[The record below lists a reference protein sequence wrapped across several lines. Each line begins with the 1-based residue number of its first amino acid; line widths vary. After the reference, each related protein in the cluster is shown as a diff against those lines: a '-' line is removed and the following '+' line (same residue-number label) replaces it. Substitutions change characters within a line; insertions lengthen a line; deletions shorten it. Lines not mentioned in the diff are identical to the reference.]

1 MDQDSV
7 TIRVGGWLNNLN
19 PGKLHRVAG
28 PYVLYPLPHIMDDH
42 CQALRPGDPPCG
54 HPCPHALFKPLAP
67 QPVPFPGIYLNTVTG
82 VKGVYLTAGDT
93 TSQAVH
99 PPHVQSYSVKAF
111 GPFFTWVYHAEDA
124 AVTSLDKFEKMDTPV
139 TMNQL
144 KFLQGMYEPSLL
156 QQVAAD
162 MSGPKTNIKEIQDRA
177 SAYRSS
183 SGSIGIR
190 EPRREALS
198 IRPEVCSPHKQVGK
212 HANKVSATFRMFRE
226 ASPAEK
232 VPLQDW
238 DAPSIRCTK
247 EGPYQDRPPLCPF
260 RLSPLLTCS

>member
-1 MDQDSV
+1 MMNSKYV
-7 TIRVGGWLNNLN
+7 PLSNARPRN
-19 PGKLHRVAG
+19 PNMA
-28 PYVLYPLPHIMDDH
+28 
-42 CQALRPGDPPCG
+42 
-54 HPCPHALFKPLAP
+54 
-67 QPVPFPGIYLNTVTG
+67 T
-82 VKGVYLTAGDT
+82 
-93 TSQAVH
+93 H

-124 AVTSLDKFEKMDTPV
+124 AVTLLDNFEKMDTPV

-144 KFLQGMYEPSLL
+144 KFLQGMYQPLLL
-156 QQVAAD
+156 QRVAAD
-162 MSGPKTNIKEIQDRA
+162 MSRPKTNIKEIQDRA

-183 SGSIGIR
+183 SGSIGIG

-212 HANKVSATFRMFRE
+212 HANKVSATFHMFRE

-238 DAPSIRCTK
+238 DVLWFRIPLGAWKWKPEAPSPKWETLSKARFWTAMGNSHPK
-247 EGPYQDRPPLCPF
+247 HGSSMDLG
-260 RLSPLLTCS
+260 RLRARLASPLTEVKSTESGKVDV